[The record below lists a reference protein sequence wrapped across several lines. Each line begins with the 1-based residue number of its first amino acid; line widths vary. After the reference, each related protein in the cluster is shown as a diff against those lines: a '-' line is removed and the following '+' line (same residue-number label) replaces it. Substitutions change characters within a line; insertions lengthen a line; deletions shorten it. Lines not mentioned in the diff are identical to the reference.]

1 MKLSDNMNKTL
12 IFTHRGLEPSN
23 ENFFFESSYEAFKNH
38 LEREFGIEF
47 DPNFT
52 KDNIIVW
59 HDSTL
64 KRITQGKDERNF
76 SDVLFFEIANIN
88 ISNGK
93 ISSFAEILDLIK
105 NSKAKLHAL
114 HLKAINQTREK
125 IDKLLELIRK
135 RGVIDLILLFD
146 VKPEWAR
153 YIKSKIPQIKIAPS
167 VALDYDIKR
176 YGKMTGDTLISIEDA
191 LKFKEEGIYDWVWL
205 DEWDRIDENGQ
216 DKKLYTKEV
225 FLKLKNIGYKIA
237 LVTPELHG
245 TSPGLLGGEAH
256 SDAKNKESLFKR
268 INEIIELNP
277 DAICTDYPEEV
288 RKIFKG

>member
-1 MKLSDNMNKTL
+1 MNKTL